1 MRDSNTDTHRCRHMQ
16 IYAFKYICIYSVYIY
31 IHIYICMYVWYMLY
45 RYMYMYLCIQYVYVC
60 IYICIS
66 ICIYNM
72 CDIYVH
78 KIRIYYM
85 RCLSLI

>member
-1 MRDSNTDTHRCRHMQ
+1 MYDICYIDICTCT
-16 IYAFKYICIYSVYIY
+16 YAYNM
-31 IHIYICMYVWYMLY
+31 CMYV
-45 RYMYMYLCIQYVYVC
+45 
-60 IYICIS
+60 YICIS